1 MKNKVSFI
9 GFALVCASTVLA
21 IVSAI
26 LYNFAYI
33 KAPQT
38 YTLLIIAAIVGAG
51 ALALAVALGKEIPN
65 LLAAAH
71 AVLLMAALGVSIAPM
86 VNEMGLVYAGLNP
99 QTNLTGFI
107 TFAVFTGVAW
117 LIAVIGAFLGVA
129 KREK

>member
-107 TFAVFTGVAW
+107 TFAAFTGVAW

>member
-65 LLAAAH
+65 ICLIAH
-71 AVLLMAALGVSIAPM
+71 AVLIMAAIGISAAPM
-86 VNEMGLVYAGLNP
+86 VNEFGLVYAGLNP
-99 QTNLTGFI
+99 KTNLSGYI
-107 TFAVFTGVAW
+107 TFAVCACIAWVISIVATFMGVTKKEA
-117 LIAVIGAFLGVA
+117 
-129 KREK
+129 

>member
-86 VNEMGLVYAGLNP
+86 VFSRVSSKDVPKLTASRSFCPLPALSVFLFIISLFLSIRILNKVS
-99 QTNLTGFI
+99 Q
-107 TFAVFTGVAW
+107 
-117 LIAVIGAFLGVA
+117 
-129 KREK
+129 